1 MSTNKAERE
10 EEVGAG
16 AGVGLGGGGRKK
28 RCAAFTRT
36 TTTTSFSHC
45 LDVTPS
51 GGMCAEH
58 RRRDAHMPLIGPRS
72 GVVGGILVRRKDGM

>member
-10 EEVGAG
+10 EEVGK
-16 AGVGLGGGGRKK
+16 GRRQEKEVYGFYS
-28 RCAAFTRT
+28 RRHYNLFFPR
-36 TTTTSFSHC
+36 C

-51 GGMCAEH
+51 GRMRAEH
-58 RRRDAHMPLIGPRS
+58 RRRDAHMPLIGLRS